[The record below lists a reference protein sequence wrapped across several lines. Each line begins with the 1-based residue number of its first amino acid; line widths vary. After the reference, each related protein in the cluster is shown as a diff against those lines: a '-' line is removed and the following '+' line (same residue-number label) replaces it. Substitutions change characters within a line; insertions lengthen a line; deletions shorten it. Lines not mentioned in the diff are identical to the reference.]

1 MVYSICK
8 EYQIECVSWDDP
20 PLFGMSF
27 TSTTTSN
34 NSNNNSNN
42 NNNNNNRD
50 IMNQHQQQQPP
61 YMVSHFR
68 SFLSFVEGSVRY
80 KEMDSDSIRET
91 CRRLVVIDLLPTSLL
106 QTSRE
111 GVIDDRVRKDM

>member
-20 PLFGMSF
+20 PLFGMSL
-27 TSTTTSN
+27 TSTTTS
-34 NSNNNSNN
+34 N